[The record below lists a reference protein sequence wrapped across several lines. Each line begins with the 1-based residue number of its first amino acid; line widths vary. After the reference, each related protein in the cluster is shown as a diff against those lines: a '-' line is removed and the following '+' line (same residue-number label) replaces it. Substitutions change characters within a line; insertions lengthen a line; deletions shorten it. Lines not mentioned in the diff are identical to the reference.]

1 VSKSFIVFTNVR
13 KPKVQLCL
21 RTCQNLK
28 SKLGLAPVTAIG
40 NSGLDFAIKWIFLG
54 SAAGDA
60 APLVFIIAVPELPPG
75 KWQVYE
81 IRGLSATTDS
91 GKIGYLVIGHDRHG
105 TSDFFQWFLK
115 KNFITTKTRTDND
128 LKDENGMWS
137 ETSVS

>member
-1 VSKSFIVFTNVR
+1 ML
-13 KPKVQLCL
+13 PH
-21 RTCQNLK
+21 
-28 SKLGLAPVTAIG
+28 
-40 NSGLDFAIKWIFLG
+40 
-54 SAAGDA
+54 
-60 APLVFIIAVPELPPG
+60 IAVPELPPG

-91 GKIGYLVIGHDRHG
+91 GKIGYLLIGHDRHG

-115 KNFITTKTRTDND
+115 NIVITTIVKTRTDND